1 MAENAGMVRKMTG
14 SFRKWRNP
22 QEVAGSRERWM
33 KYERYII
40 YIGKTMTE
48 REISTEERREIDERN
63 IF

>member
-1 MAENAGMVRKMTG
+1 MTG

-40 YIGKTMTE
+40 YIRKTMTE